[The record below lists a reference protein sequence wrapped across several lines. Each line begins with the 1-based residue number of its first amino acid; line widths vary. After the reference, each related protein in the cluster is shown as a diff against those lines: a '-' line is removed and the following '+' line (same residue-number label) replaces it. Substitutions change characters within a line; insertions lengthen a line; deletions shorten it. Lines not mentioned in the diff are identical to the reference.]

1 MRQVPADRL
10 DCRLLQEGGADL
22 QLTLTLP
29 AVTDRSWSLTAR
41 HQ

>member
-1 MRQVPADRL
+1 MRQVPVDRL

-22 QLTLTLP
+22 QFTLTLP
-29 AVTDRSWSLTAR
+29 ALTARSWSLIAR